1 MFLQPVRLLY
11 LQILLDNIH
20 IESYSTVWYRTINN
34 WVIAMLPIVQSDTP
48 GHISSFNSDDLIIT
62 LHMDYDSWE

>member
-1 MFLQPVRLLY
+1 MQKNNVTCLQLLAHEVIHEMFLQPGHLLY

-34 WVIAMLPIVQSDTP
+34 WVIM
-48 GHISSFNSDDLIIT
+48 
-62 LHMDYDSWE
+62 M